1 MKGVIGLKEMLAIAL
16 FVPALVV
23 IFDLIA
29 PYVGL
34 RGPGV
39 MERIIYKI
47 KELMMMPIEDIVLM
61 YHFEGGEGGW
71 PIPDSSWHGYDAEK
85 LTGSKVELSIREAM
99 IGNGSIYFP
108 SLDEYIKVNTV
119 IKKGDKSINYFAELI
134 KGGITLD
141 FWIKAE
147 EVGGEN
153 YKIIDTDNFNV
164 AILAYGGIET
174 GVKLEGIADWLF
186 CTSGG
191 AKINLNSWTHVVIT
205 YTNTTGECKTFINGR
220 ITNTEVISPEKKPL
234 KKHEG
239 GDLIIG
245 RFKGYMDELRIYTR
259 ALDSTEIVA
268 HFQGIY

>member
-1 MKGVIGLKEMLAIAL
+1 MKRGVIGLKEILAIVL
-16 FVPALVV
+16 FIIVV
-23 IFDLIA
+23 VVVFDLIA
-29 PYVGL
+29 PYLGL
-34 RGPGV
+34 KGPGM

-47 KELMMMPIEDIVLM
+47 QELMMMPIGDIVLM

-85 LTGSKVELSIREAM
+85 LTGSNVELSVHEAM

-108 SLDEYIKVNTV
+108 SPNEYIKVDV
-119 IKKGDKSINYFAELI
+119 SKGRGDKNYFAELI
-134 KGGITLD
+134 QGGITLD

-147 EVGGEN
+147 EVGSDT
-153 YKIIDTDNFNV
+153 IIDTNNFWIRIGSGYTIWTSFWFTDG
-164 AILAYGGIET
+164 IL
-174 GVKLEGIADWLF
+174 V
-186 CTSGG
+186 CQSGG
-191 AKINLNSWTHVVIT
+191 GKITPNSWTHVAIT

-268 HFQGIY
+268 HFQGLY